1 MAYYKHFGG
10 IEIPQVGG
18 GAAAGYPM
26 IAKENEKFS
35 LTNPTIVY
43 EASPTLSKEAYFR
56 LLGAGRYNCIPS
68 VFGGKKPYGVTP
80 YCHLGPVVQ
89 SGVLGT
95 HAGVPGGSVRTV
107 DQGQPFQLDEPST
120 IWYGVTGGSYLN
132 SGPYVGHTMNR
143 GTFMCDNQEFGPDPA
158 YGKAKKCLI
167 VPLLAPEDNS
177 VPLSYYNQYAREA
190 DAEDRAQVASQAQ
203 ENAYQAQIQL
213 QQQNL
218 DAAQESARLA
228 ENYLAQQTSAMK
240 SAEAYRQIQQDVS
253 DRAAA
258 ITVEL
263 ARLAALNVEDEEA
276 RRAAA
281 EVAIEAEN
289 IRQATAKAKADAEKA
304 KTGFFIAQ
312 QMTLEELAKQR
323 EAAAKLKAT
332 EDAAFSEAE
341 QRRREAEGGG
351 GGGEG
356 IGGMDT
362 TTMLLYGGLALAALL
377 LVTD

>member
-1 MAYYKHFGG
+1 
-10 IEIPQVGG
+10 V
-18 GAAAGYPM
+18 AG
-26 IAKENEKFS
+26 
-35 LTNPTIVY
+35 
-43 EASPTLSKEAYFR
+43 
-56 LLGAGRYNCIPS
+56 
-68 VFGGKKPYGVTP
+68 
-80 YCHLGPVVQ
+80 
-89 SGVLGT
+89 GVLGT
-95 HAGVPGGSVRTV
+95 HHGAVGGVVRKV
-107 DQGQPFQLDEPST
+107 DQGQPFQLDEAST
-120 IWYGVTGGSYLN
+120 VWFGVDG
-132 SGPYVGHTMNR
+132 SGPYTGHTMNR
-143 GTFMCDNQEFGPDPA
+143 GTFMCGNAEFGPDPA

-177 VPLSYYNQYAREA
+177 VPLSYYNQFAREA

-213 QQQNL
+213 QQQNV

-228 ENYLAQQTSAMK
+228 ENYLAQQTSAMR
-240 SAEAYRQIQQDVS
+240 SAEAYRDIQQQAS
-253 DRAAA
+253 DQAAA
-258 ITVEL
+258 IVVEL

-304 KTGFFIAQ
+304 KDGFFIAQ
-312 QMTLEELAKQR
+312 QMTLEELTKQR
-323 EAAAKLKAT
+323 EAEAKLKAT
-332 EDAAFSEAE
+332 EDAAFNEAE

-351 GGGEG
+351 AGGGLTS
-356 IGGMDT
+356 GMDT

>member
-1 MAYYKHFGG
+1 MALYKHFGDIMNLQAG
-10 IEIPQVGG
+10 QGP
-18 GAAAGYPM
+18 AAGYQM
-26 IAKENEKFS
+26 IAKEYEKFH
-35 LTNPTIVY
+35 LQNPTIVY
-43 EASPTLSKEAYFR
+43 EASPLVTREAYFR
-56 LLGAGRYNCIPS
+56 LLGAGTYKCWPP
-68 VFGGKKPYGVTP
+68 VFGTTLRNVVPQ
-80 YCHLGPVVQ
+80 CHLGPVVAG
-89 SGVLGT
+89 GVLGT
-95 HAGVPGGSVRTV
+95 HAGAVGGVVRKV
-107 DQGQPFQLDEPST
+107 DEGQPFQLDEAST
-120 IWYGVTGGSYLN
+120 IWFGVDGT
-132 SGPYVGHTMNR
+132 GPYTGHTMNR
-143 GTFMCDNQEFGPDPA
+143 GTFMCDTHEFGDPA

-177 VPLSYYNQYAREA
+177 IPLSYYNQFAREA

-213 QQQNL
+213 QQQNV

-228 ENYLAQQTSAMK
+228 ENYLAQQTSAMR

-263 ARLAALNVEDEEA
+263 ARLAALNAEDEEA

-304 KTGFFIAQ
+304 KDGFFIAQ

-323 EAAAKLKAT
+323 EAEAKLKAT
-332 EDAAFSEAE
+332 QDAAFSEAE
-341 QRRREAEGGG
+341 QRRQEAEGGG
-351 GGGEG
+351 GGGGG

>member
-1 MAYYKHFGG
+1 MAYYKHFGDIMSG
-10 IEIPQVGG
+10 PAAKGP
-18 GAAAGYPM
+18 AAGYPM
-26 IAKENEKFS
+26 IAKEYDKFA
-35 LTNPTIVY
+35 LTNPSIVY
-43 EASPTLSKEAYFR
+43 EASPGVTPEAYFR
-56 LLGAGRYNCIPS
+56 LLGAGRYKCEPP
-68 VFGGKKPYGVTP
+68 VFGTTLRGAVPSCY
-80 YCHLGPVVQ
+80 LGRVVEG
-89 SGVLGT
+89 GVLGT
-95 HAGVPGGSVRTV
+95 HAGSVGGVVRKI

-120 IWYGVTGGSYLN
+120 IWYGVDN
-132 SGPYVGHTMNR
+132 VGPYTGHTMNR

-158 YGKAKKCLI
+158 YGKTKKCLV

-177 VPLSYYNQYAREA
+177 VPLSYYNQFSREA

-213 QQQNL
+213 QQQNA

-240 SAEAYRQIQQDVS
+240 SAEAYRETMRLVS

-258 ITVEL
+258 MTVEL
-263 ARLAALNVEDEEA
+263 AKIAALNAEDEDA

-281 EVAIEAEN
+281 EVAIDAEN
-289 IRQATAKAKADAEKA
+289 IRQATAKAKSDADKA

-312 QMTLEELAKQR
+312 QMTLEELEKQR
-323 EAAAKLKAT
+323 IALAKVKAT
-332 EDAAFSEAE
+332 EEAAYADAEA
-341 QRRREAEGGG
+341 RRQAAITGGG
-351 GGGEG
+351 GGTGSS
-356 IGGMDT
+356 GMST

>member
-1 MAYYKHFGG
+1 MAYYKFG
-10 IEIPQVGG
+10 EINVSVRGG
-18 GAAAGYPM
+18 PAAGYPV

-68 VFGGKKPYGVTP
+68 VFGDKKPYGVIP

-89 SGVLGT
+89 GGVLGT

-190 DAEDRAQVASQAQ
+190 DVEDRAQVAAQAQ
-203 ENAYQAQIQL
+203 ENAYQAQLAL
-213 QQQNL
+213 QQQNA

-228 ENYLAQQTSAMK
+228 ENYLAQQTSAMR
-240 SAEAYRQIQQDVS
+240 SAEAYRDIQQQAS
-253 DRAAA
+253 DQAAA
-258 ITVEL
+258 IVVEL
-263 ARLAALNVEDEEA
+263 AKIAALNAEDEEA

-289 IRQATAKAKADAEKA
+289 IRQATAAAKEAAA
-304 KTGFFIAQ
+304 RANQGFLVAQ
-312 QMTLEELAKQR
+312 QMTLEELTKQR
-323 EAAAKLKAT
+323 EAEAKLKAT
-332 EDAAFSEAE
+332 QDAAFAEAE
-341 QRRREAEGGG
+341 ARRREAEGGG
-351 GGGEG
+351 TGGGG

-377 LVTD
+377 LISD

>member
-1 MAYYKHFGG
+1 MAYYKFG
-10 IEIPQVGG
+10 EINVSVRGG
-18 GAAAGYPM
+18 PAAGYPV

-68 VFGGKKPYGVTP
+68 VFGDKKPYGVIP

-190 DAEDRAQVASQAQ
+190 DVEDRAQVAAQAQ
-203 ENAYQAQIQL
+203 ENAYQAQLAL
-213 QQQNL
+213 QQQNA

-228 ENYLAQQTSAMK
+228 ENYLAQQTSAMR
-240 SAEAYRQIQQDVS
+240 SAEAYRDIQQQAS
-253 DRAAA
+253 DQAAA
-258 ITVEL
+258 IVVEL
-263 ARLAALNVEDEEA
+263 ARLAALNAEDEEA

-289 IRQATAKAKADAEKA
+289 IRQATAAAKEAAA
-304 KTGFFIAQ
+304 RANQGFLVAQ
-312 QMTLEELAKQR
+312 QMTLEELTKQR
-323 EAAAKLKAT
+323 EAEAKLKAT
-332 EDAAFSEAE
+332 QDAAFAEAE
-341 QRRREAEGGG
+341 ARRREAEGGG
-351 GGGEG
+351 TGGGG